1 MYIGKKGAS
10 DMILSEKQTIKIKEL
25 QKQIREL
32 NLEDWMCEGADD
44 SQLVF
49 FNNSQDKVFYTNFY
63 GNITSN
69 PDNVHITP
77 DLKKLIELEC
87 RIEQICQL
95 AQII

>member
-1 MYIGKKGAS
+1 
-10 DMILSEKQTIKIKEL
+10 MILSETQTNKIKKL
-25 QKQIREL
+25 QKEIRDL
-32 NLEDWMCEGADD
+32 NLKDWMCEGADD

-49 FNNSQDKVFYTNFY
+49 FNNTQDKVFYTDFN

-69 PDNVHITP
+69 YDNVYITP
-77 DLKKLIELEC
+77 KLKKLIELEC